1 MPHTDQKNKTSLL
14 LNIGNSRTQIG
25 LLQGAE
31 MKYLGTFRT
40 ASWKLEN
47 EGQLPVAIQPYSQLP
62 CAVACVVPGI
72 AAFLQHCYRD
82 RESELR
88 FISPATVTE
97 IDFSMVDAATI
108 GADRIANAAAV
119 ADRGLIPAIVV
130 DCGTAVTLEVINTDK
145 QFCGGAILPGRM
157 LQRRALSKHT
167 ALLPQVPVADE
178 PVDIPGRSTDTAIM
192 FGIDQGMLGALDRII
207 RKSLATISPKAD
219 PKKVNI
225 IATGGD
231 AEFFCRHLP
240 ILNPAPDY
248 LTLHGL
254 AAIARK
260 LQEKLDSAV

>member
-1 MPHTDQKNKTSLL
+1 MSYTDQKNKTSLL

-25 LLQGAE
+25 LLQGKN
-31 MKYLGTFRT
+31 MKCLGAFRT

-47 EGQLPVAIQPYSQLP
+47 EGQLPTAIQPYGQLP

-72 AAFLQHCYRD
+72 AAFLQRCYRD
-82 RESELR
+82 RESELL
-88 FISPATVTE
+88 FVSPATVAE

-119 ADRGLIPAIVV
+119 ADLDLIPAIVV
-130 DCGTAVTLEVINTDK
+130 DCGTAVTLEVINRDK
-145 QFCGGAILPGRM
+145 QFCGGAIFPGRM

-167 ALLPQVPVADE
+167 ALLPQVTVEDE

-192 FGIDQGMLGALDRII
+192 FGIDQGMLGALDRVI

-225 IATGGD
+225 VATGGD
-231 AEFFCRHLP
+231 AEFFYRHLP
-240 ILNPAPDY
+240 ILNPAPSY
-248 LTLHGL
+248 LTLYGV

-260 LQEKLDSAV
+260 LHEKLDSGV